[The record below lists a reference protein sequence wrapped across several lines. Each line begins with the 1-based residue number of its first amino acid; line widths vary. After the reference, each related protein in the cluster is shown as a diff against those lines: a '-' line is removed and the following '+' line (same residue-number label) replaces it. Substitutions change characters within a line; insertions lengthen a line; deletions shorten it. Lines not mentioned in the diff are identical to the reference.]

1 MIDVRT
7 TTWALSTFTTV
18 SFLLCVLYGM
28 LVPDSLHM
36 RAFLETVLPA
46 FRWITV
52 GSFFWGLLSTWLE
65 SNAPT
70 VWSPTFLGL
79 LALVAVLGTAVATSI
94 WYRLVQSDEVGR
106 LSLYLFLIPVLGLAL
121 AFVLFRERLGRIET
135 LGIVLALAGIGWAIR
150 DSLRHPA
157 PGERVHS

>member
-46 FRWITV
+46 FRWLTV
-52 GSFFWGLLSTWLE
+52 GSFFWGLAE
-65 SNAPT
+65 SFLWGAYIGLVFVPIYNAF
-70 VWSPTFLGL
+70 S
-79 LALVAVLGTAVATSI
+79 S
-94 WYRLVQSDEVGR
+94 RR
-106 LSLYLFLIPVLGLAL
+106 LSRA
-121 AFVLFRERLGRIET
+121 A
-135 LGIVLALAGIGWAIR
+135 
-150 DSLRHPA
+150 S
-157 PGERVHS
+157 